1 MQIGNEHCQACTSP
15 AQVHPSSMQH
25 QGTTGHGCSLALGV
39 EELLQHVHKS
49 PIAVL
54 QLLSLNDKIG
64 K

>member
-1 MQIGNEHCQACTSP
+1 
-15 AQVHPSSMQH
+15 MQH